1 LGDGW
6 RKYMG
11 IRVLILTFVAAVT
24 FAFCPATMAADD
36 PSVGTWKLDPSESK
50 FNSGPPP
57 QSIIMR
63 IEPTGDNGLKI
74 TTETID
80 AQGKRSVSTVNGTLD
95 GKDSQVTGDPNADS
109 ASTKRD
115 DANTTETQ
123 NKKSG
128 RITSFFRRIVSRD
141 KKKMTVTKTQND
153 AQGDA
158 VVDIEV
164 FDRI

>member
-1 LGDGW
+1 M
-6 RKYMG
+6 R
-11 IRVLILTFVAAVT
+11 IRSLMLICAV
-24 FAFCPATMAADD
+24 FAFCLAALAADD
-36 PSVGTWKLDPSESK
+36 PSVGTWRLNPSESK

-57 QSIIMR
+57 QTIILR
-63 IEPTGDNGLKI
+63 IEPSGDNGLKI

-80 AQGKRSVSTVNGTLD
+80 AQGKRSVSTVNGAMD
-95 GKDSQVTGDPNADS
+95 GKDSPVTGDPDADS
-109 ASTKRD
+109 ASLKRD

-141 KKKMTVTKTQND
+141 KKKMTVTKTEKN
-153 AQGDA
+153 AQGEI

>member
-1 LGDGW
+1 MRL
-6 RKYMG
+6 RF
-11 IRVLILTFVAAVT
+11 LILIFAAFGLCLT
-24 FAFCPATMAADD
+24 TMAADD
-36 PSVGTWKLDPSESK
+36 PSVGTWKLNPSESK
-50 FNSGPPP
+50 FSSGPPP
-57 QSIIMR
+57 QSIILK
-63 IEPTGDNGLKI
+63 IEPSGANGLKI

-80 AQGKRSVSTVNGTLD
+80 AQGKRSVSTSTGNFD
-95 GKDSQVTGDPNADS
+95 GKDSPVTGDPNADS
-109 ASTKRD
+109 ASLKRD
-115 DANTTETQ
+115 DANSTETE

>member
-1 LGDGW
+1 M
-6 RKYMG
+6 RT
-11 IRVLILTFVAAVT
+11 RFLILILVA
-24 FAFCPATMAADD
+24 FAFCLTAKAADD
-36 PSVGTWKLDPSESK
+36 PSVGTWKLNTSESK
-50 FNSGPPP
+50 FSSGPPP
-57 QSIIMR
+57 QSIILR
-63 IEPTGDNGLKI
+63 IEPSGDNGLKI

-80 AQGKRSVSTVNGTLD
+80 AQGKRSVSTFNGD
-95 GKDSQVTGDPNADS
+95 FDSKDSPVTGDPNADS
-109 ASTKRD
+109 ASLKRA

-141 KKKMTVTKTQND
+141 KKKMTVTKTENNP
-153 AQGDA
+153 QGET

>member
-1 LGDGW
+1 M
-6 RKYMG
+6 R
-11 IRVLILTFVAAVT
+11 IRVMILTFVTVI
-24 FAFCPATMAADD
+24 AFGFCLATMAADD

-63 IEPTGDNGLKI
+63 IEPAGDNGLKI

-80 AQGKRSVSTVNGTLD
+80 AQGKHSVSTVNGTLD

-109 ASTKRD
+109 ASMKRD
-115 DANTTETQ
+115 DTNTTETQ